1 MIDLSRQLIDLFN
14 KEQMLAF
21 FDFQLTLVGNEPVS
35 GLCKISRPKGTG
47 EQTQYVS
54 LLFLIDT
61 PSDALWEHVNTFV
74 NHISWE
80 AFKRELPMVDTVL
93 SIPHLIHKTGIYFKE
108 TAIYLSSDH
117 AVSKYYVSSK
127 LYPAILK
134 VMGLK
139 AGELI
144 FWEDLPESKQ
154 EINRLA
160 SEKGSPHSLVARL
173 KDFFGL

>member
-1 MIDLSRQLIDLFN
+1 MIDLTKQLSELFN

-21 FDFQLTLVGNEPVS
+21 FDFQVTPGGNEPVS

-54 LLFLIDT
+54 MLFLIDT
-61 PSDALWEHVNTFV
+61 PDDALWEHVNTFV
-74 NHISWE
+74 NHIGWN
-80 AFKRELPMVDTVL
+80 AFRRELPGAETVL

-108 TAIYLSSDH
+108 TAIYLSNDIK
-117 AVSKYYVSSK
+117 VSKYYVSSK
-127 LYPAILK
+127 LYPAILR

-154 EINRLA
+154 EIKGLG
-160 SEKGSPHSLVARL
+160 SEKGSSQSLVARL
-173 KDFFGL
+173 KDLFGL

>member
-1 MIDLSRQLIDLFN
+1 MIDLSRQLTDLFN

-21 FDFQLTLVGNEPVS
+21 FDFRFTPVGHEPVS

-61 PSDALWEHVNTFV
+61 PNDESWEHVNAFV
-74 NHISWE
+74 NLINWE
-80 AFKRELPMVDTVL
+80 AFRRELPMVDTVL
-93 SIPHLIHKTGIYFKE
+93 SIPHLIHKTDIYFKE
-108 TAIYLSSDH
+108 TAIYLSSNF

-127 LYPAILK
+127 LFPAISK
-134 VMGLK
+134 VVGLQ

-154 EINRLA
+154 EIRHLVP
-160 SEKGSPHSLVARL
+160 EKGPSHSLVARL
-173 KDFFGL
+173 RDFFGL